1 MRRNFLIR
9 ISLPWLVLALALPL
23 VAFNL
28 VMIKPVE
35 AG

>member
-1 MRRNFLIR
+1 MRNNFLIR
-9 ISLPWLVLALALPL
+9 ISLPWMVLALAVPL
-23 VAFNL
+23 VLTSL